1 MISVLIPV
9 FDGERFIGRC
19 LRSLLNQ
26 TLSRDKYQ
34 IIVINDGST
43 DRTAFALEL
52 FKEDIKIIN
61 NKKNLG
67 LPSSLNKGIVSLINN
82 SKTDF
87 IVRVDSDDY
96 VNTHFLEILS
106 EYLIQNEEASNYMD
120 AVACDYLLVDDS
132 EKSFSRKNC
141 ITDPIGCGIMF
152 RGHHYKDIGLYDEE
166 LLRHEDK
173 DLRVR
178 FEKKFK
184 IHRIDI
190 PLYRYRRH
198 KHNITNDK
206 EAMDYHLK
214 KLKKKHKKK

>member
-1 MISVLIPV
+1 MISVIVPV
-9 FDGERFIGRC
+9 FEGERFIGRC
-19 LRSLLNQ
+19 LRSLLHQ

-43 DRTAFALEL
+43 DRTAYALDL

-67 LPSSLNKGIVSLINN
+67 LPKSLNKGIISSN
-82 SKTDF
+82 SNF

-106 EYLIQNEEASNYMD
+106 EYLIQNEEADEYMD
-120 AVACDYLLVDDS
+120 AVACDYTLVDDT

-141 ITDPIGCGIMF
+141 LKDPIGCGIMF
-152 RGHHYKDIGLYDEE
+152 RTKHYKEIGLYDENF
-166 LLRHEDK
+166 LRHEDK
-173 DLRVR
+173 DLRKR

-184 IHRIDI
+184 IHRIKM

-198 KHNITNDK
+198 RHNITNDEK
-206 EAMDYHLK
+206 VMDYHLK
-214 KLKKKHKKK
+214 KLKKKHKTK

>member
-1 MISVLIPV
+1 MISVIVPV
-9 FDGERFIGRC
+9 FEGERFIGRC
-19 LRSLLNQ
+19 LRSLLHQ

-43 DRTAFALEL
+43 DRTRYALDL

-67 LPSSLNKGIVSLINN
+67 LPKSLNKGIISSN
-82 SKTDF
+82 SNF

-106 EYLIQNEEASNYMD
+106 EYLIQNEEADEYMD
-120 AVACDYLLVDDS
+120 AVACDYKLVDDA
-132 EKSFSRKNC
+132 EKNFSRKNC
-141 ITDPIGCGIMF
+141 LKDPIGCGIMF
-152 RGHHYKDIGLYDEE
+152 RTKHYKEIGLYDENF
-166 LLRHEDK
+166 LRHEDK
-173 DLRVR
+173 DLRKR

-184 IHRIDI
+184 IHRIKM

-198 KHNITNDK
+198 EHNITNDEK
-206 EAMDYHLK
+206 VMDYHLK
-214 KLKKKHKKK
+214 KLKKKHKMK

>member
-1 MISVLIPV
+1 MISVIVPV
-9 FDGERFIGRC
+9 FEGERFIGRC
-19 LRSLLNQ
+19 LRSLLHQ

-43 DRTAFALEL
+43 DRTAYALDL
-52 FKEDIKIIN
+52 FKEDITIIN

-67 LPSSLNKGIVSLINN
+67 LPKSLNKGIIS
-82 SKTDF
+82 SKSNF

-106 EYLIQNEEASNYMD
+106 EYLIQNEEADEFMD

-141 ITDPIGCGIMF
+141 LKDPIGCGIMF
-152 RGHHYKDIGLYDEE
+152 RTQHYKEIGLYDENF
-166 LLRHEDK
+166 LRHEDK
-173 DLRVR
+173 DLRKR

-184 IHRIDI
+184 IHRIKM

-198 KHNITNDK
+198 KRNITNDK
-206 EAMDYHLK
+206 KVMDYHLK
-214 KLKKKHKKK
+214 KLKKKHKIK

>member
-1 MISVLIPV
+1 MISVIVPV
-9 FDGERFIGRC
+9 FEGERFIGRC
-19 LRSLLNQ
+19 LRSLLHQ

-43 DRTAFALEL
+43 DRTAYALDL

-61 NKKNLG
+61 NEKNLG
-67 LPSSLNKGIVSLINN
+67 LPKSLNKGIISSN
-82 SKTDF
+82 SNF

-106 EYLIQNEEASNYMD
+106 EYLIQNEEADEYMD
-120 AVACDYLLVDDS
+120 AVACDYLLVDDG

-141 ITDPIGCGIMF
+141 LKDPIGCGIMF
-152 RGHHYKDIGLYDEE
+152 RAKHYKEIGLYDESF
-166 LLRHEDK
+166 LRHEDK
-173 DLRVR
+173 DLRKR

-184 IHRIDI
+184 IHRIKM

-198 KHNITNDK
+198 KHNITNDEK
-206 EAMDYHLK
+206 VMDYHLK
-214 KLKKKHKKK
+214 KLKKKHKIK